1 MAASRR
7 FQLNARSIWLL
18 DTSPGMR
25 LTQPMMITPTHNT
38 SATAITPPAMSRT
51 PDTSQAGSVQTL
63 QRVVREVQC
72 FHFCFLPF
80 EVHQYQPVASEWA
93 QAPQGDW

>member
-1 MAASRR
+1 MRSAAGEPPLNWGDPSDWERLRAHVSREAYR
-7 FQLNARSIWLL
+7 KLEVGHVSDAGHI
-18 DTSPGMR
+18 PGR
-25 LTQPMMITPTHNT
+25 V
-38 SATAITPPAMSRT
+38 
-51 PDTSQAGSVQTL
+51 GFQTL

-72 FHFCFLPF
+72 FHFRFLPF